1 MDLNHLL
8 LDLEVIKQI
17 KEDDK
22 LAVIILPGSK
32 KLSVDTS
39 NYVSSITR
47 WYNGYN
53 RETSIAYLDFLTNS
67 IEKTCEI
74 VISGHHTNYGETI
87 KNAINSS
94 LSGLENLR
102 NTYINDSVTNAKI
115 TLIINKLSTLS
126 KNLDNFINNTLDFIN
141 NIENNNVTIPETSD

>member
-22 LAVIILPGSK
+22 LSVITLPGCK
-32 KLSVDTS
+32 KLSVDS
-39 NYVSSITR
+39 NNYVSSITR

-67 IEKTCEI
+67 IEKTCEF
-74 VISGHHTNYGETI
+74 VISGHHSDYGETI
-87 KNAINSS
+87 KNSINSS